1 MFHKLLVIIVGILII
16 ACGQNPKTI
25 QKDPNSRQVAID
37 FADLSV
43 SLPKV
48 FKKFSHDELIY
59 AIKNLDPVD
68 FPEDDRLE
76 RIERVEEMRST
87 DVPHYIYVDTTDI
100 NNSIIFQDGE
110 YLKLDK
116 EVRQYIL
123 SNADRTLK
131 PKLAKKGVDI
141 KRIENQFFTGKKIEI
156 LKLKYEL
163 NGTAV
168 DSFTT
173 IYLVTTR
180 SNTLT
185 IFVTRP
191 DSEDFEER
199 ITRIR
204 VGLK

>member
-1 MFHKLLVIIVGILII
+1 MFHRLLVIIVGILII